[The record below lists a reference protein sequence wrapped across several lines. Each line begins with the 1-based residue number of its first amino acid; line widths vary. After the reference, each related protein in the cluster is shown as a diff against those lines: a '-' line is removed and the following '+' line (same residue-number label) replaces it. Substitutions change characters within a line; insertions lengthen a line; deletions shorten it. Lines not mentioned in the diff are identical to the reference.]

1 MKKGKIEELK
11 EIRKFLIEINKNK
24 DIKGKSKVLKNNINI
39 SVFFL
44 SLANSISEILI
55 LVSS

>member
-24 DIKGKSKVLKNNINI
+24 DIKGKSKVLKNNINKR
-39 SVFFL
+39 
-44 SLANSISEILI
+44 
-55 LVSS
+55 

>member
-24 DIKGKSKVLKNNINI
+24 DIKVK
-39 SVFFL
+39 F
-44 SLANSISEILI
+44 
-55 LVSS
+55 